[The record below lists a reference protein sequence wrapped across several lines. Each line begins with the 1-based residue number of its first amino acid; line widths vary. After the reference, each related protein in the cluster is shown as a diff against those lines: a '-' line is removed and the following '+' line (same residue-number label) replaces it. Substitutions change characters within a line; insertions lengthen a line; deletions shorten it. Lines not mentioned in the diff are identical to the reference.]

1 MTGIL
6 LREEALK
13 ELVIYYSRN
22 KAQRDRGNDY
32 VLGIGLFV
40 PLAPFACFARPEN
53 RKMSGFSPK
62 IAIFGPKRSE
72 NGVFMR
78 FLTIFRLRDPLRLV
92 SVDDFLPEA

>member
-1 MTGIL
+1 MDSDPAAVSRQGRQV
-6 LREEALK
+6 REEAAAWPPAAW
-13 ELVIYYSRN
+13 R
-22 KAQRDRGNDY
+22 
-32 VLGIGLFV
+32 
-40 PLAPFACFARPEN
+40 PLRALREKFFEKRPEN